1 MMNLISKLMIFITIL
16 LSFTA
21 SHAQVK
27 NLKTEHVKIFGNCGM
42 CKNSIEK
49 AGNVKKVSKVDWN
62 QETMMATLS
71 YDTMKTNREDILK
84 RIALI
89 GYDSEVFRA
98 PDIVYARLH
107 GCCQYERAP
116 QLAKKLEVM
125 KLDSIDANKG
135 GDRQINEA
143 KNGLSPLNLLVD
155 HYFSLKDALIKSDSK
170 NAAEQANEFIASIDL
185 IKYEKL
191 NTAEQD
197 AWVKVKHILNED
209 AMHISS
215 SLKIEQQRNYF
226 ISFSKNMYVLIKATK
241 LETTIYVQHCPMAN
255 EGKGA
260 YWLSKESI
268 IKNPYFGSQ
277 MLNCGKTVETIK

>member
-71 YDTMKTNREDILK
+71 YDT
-84 RIALI
+84 
-89 GYDSEVFRA
+89 
-98 PDIVYARLH
+98 
-107 GCCQYERAP
+107 
-116 QLAKKLEVM
+116 
-125 KLDSIDANKG
+125 IDANKG

-226 ISFSKNMYVLIKATK
+226 TSLSKNMYVLIKATK

-260 YWLSKESI
+260 DWLSKESI